1 MRVSGLLL
9 KVLAYP
15 CLLFKVLSEYD
26 LFLFSFTS
34 QAIPP
39 GTEGG
44 GERVACM
51 ETPAAALEQARP
63 CAGTECRGAPG
74 KVSAKGPMIC

>member
-44 GERVACM
+44 GNGSRAWRLLQQLWSKRGLAQAQNAGE
-51 ETPAAALEQARP
+51 PLEKSRP
-63 CAGTECRGAPG
+63 
-74 KVSAKGPMIC
+74 KGP